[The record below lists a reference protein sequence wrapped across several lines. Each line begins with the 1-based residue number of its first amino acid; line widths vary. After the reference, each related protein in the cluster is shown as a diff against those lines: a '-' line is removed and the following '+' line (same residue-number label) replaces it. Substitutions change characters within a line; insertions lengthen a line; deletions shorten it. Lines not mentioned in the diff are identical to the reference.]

1 LTNKLTPK
9 EKDFYYKSIIPIADE
24 ARKEFMGDYE
34 PINNS
39 FETIEQLGFLVLR
52 FPSRGDSDLS
62 GFFMRKS
69 ENNCIYINTNQTLGR
84 QFTSIWH
91 EYYHYYTND
100 GQGLSYVSK
109 VTTDPSEFKADTF
122 AGCILMPEKIVKQ
135 YIEINNILLNRIS
148 YIELIKMQNYF
159 RVSLAALLV
168 RLIQIYPNEKDV
180 LQKRFAI
187 TKNNINTITR
197 LQNYTMQANGDIR
210 LIQPT
215 NEVYIPESFYDNL
228 ENNLNNNRISKEK
241 AYELLKVIE
250 ELFNATE

>member
-1 LTNKLTPK
+1 MTPK
-9 EKDFYYKSIIPIADE
+9 EKEFYYKSIIPIADE
-24 ARKEFMGDYE
+24 ARKKFMGDYE
-34 PINNS
+34 PINDS
-39 FETIEQLGFLVLR
+39 FNIIEQLGFLLLR
-52 FPSRGDSDLS
+52 FPSSGDSDLS
-62 GFFMRKS
+62 GFYIRKS
-69 ENNCIYINTNQTLGR
+69 ENNCIYINSNQTLGR

-109 VTTDPSEFKADTF
+109 VNTDPSEFKADTF
-122 AGCILMPEKIVKQ
+122 AGCMLMPENIIKR
-135 YIEINNILLNRIS
+135 YIEINMILLNRIS

-180 LQKRFAI
+180 IQQRFVI
-187 TKNNINTITR
+187 TKNNINAITR
-197 LQNYTMQANGDIR
+197 LQNYTMQADGDIR

-215 NEVYIPESFYDNL
+215 NEVYIPESFYNNL
-228 ENNLNNNRISKEK
+228 ENNLNNNKISKEK

-250 ELFNATE
+250 EIFNASE